1 MDNCP
6 VHKSKV
12 TQKFTTEKNLK
23 ILFLPAYSPDL
34 NPIENVWSWI
44 KRKLRKK
51 VFDSMDSLK
60 EELENLWNMVD
71 HKKYISN
78 YSQRLE
84 LVVKKK
90 GKATKY

>member
-1 MDNCP
+1 MD
-6 VHKSKV
+6 
-12 TQKFTTEKNLK
+12 QEK
-23 ILFLPAYSPDL
+23 
-34 NPIENVWSWI
+34 I
-44 KRKLRKK
+44 KKK

-78 YSQRLE
+78 YFRRLE

>member
-6 VHKSKV
+6 VYKSKV
-12 TQKFTTEKNLK
+12 IQKFTPEKNLK
-23 ILFLPAYSPDL
+23 TLFLPAYSPDL

-78 YSQRLE
+78 YSRRLE